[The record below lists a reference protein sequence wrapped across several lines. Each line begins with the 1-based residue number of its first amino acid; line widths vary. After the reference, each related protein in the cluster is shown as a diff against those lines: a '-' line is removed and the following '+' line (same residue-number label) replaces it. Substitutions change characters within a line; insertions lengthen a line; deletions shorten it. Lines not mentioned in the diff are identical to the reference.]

1 MKKTPSHNIPNTIH
15 SSRLIKILGSM
26 PKCLYCSGV
35 TDEPGKYE
43 KTNIAKIKVN
53 APKVYLVANRTLSLF
68 LL

>member
-1 MKKTPSHNIPNTIH
+1 
-15 SSRLIKILGSM
+15 M

-53 APKVYLVANRTLSLF
+53 APNVYLVANWALSLF
-68 LL
+68 RLWLSDLINLFFILSLEAFSDLSKVF